1 MKVKPKKNRR
11 NRHSFLFFLMVL
23 LFCFFYF
30 PSCGIYHSAPAL
42 PPFEENP
49 VWSGPMLSDAEN
61 VRVYFVPKKTTIT
74 FNTKEIDTNVNLLLN
89 EYRESGSVEGEAI
102 EELSVQVP
110 EPGSYVL
117 VIKKTSL

>member
-1 MKVKPKKNRR
+1 MEKPTQTRR
-11 NRHSFLFFLMVL
+11 NRQTFPFFSLLLLLCFFL
-23 LFCFFYF
+23 F

-42 PPFEENP
+42 PPIEESP
-49 VWSGPMLSDAEN
+49 EWSGPLLADAEN

-89 EYRESGSVEGEAI
+89 EYRESEPVDGQAI

>member
-1 MKVKPKKNRR
+1 MKAKPTQTRKNRQT
-11 NRHSFLFFLMVL
+11 FPFFPLLLLLFFFL
-23 LFCFFYF
+23 F

-42 PPFEENP
+42 PPIEEAP
-49 VWSGPMLSDAEN
+49 EWSGPLLADAEN
-61 VRVYFVPKKTTIT
+61 VRVYFVPRKTTIT

-89 EYRESGSVEGEAI
+89 EYRESEPVDGQSI